1 MQVSLVGA
9 LICMGLLA
17 LVVYMRWSLITA
29 LIASLAFGAT
39 AIGTITSLGGSS
51 PLIFTVFDMLVI
63 LAALA
68 RRGIWREIGA
78 VFVRIGAAWIVC
90 ALMIYVCIGAL
101 LFPRLFAGQ
110 TSAFVTS
117 RTGRGVYEAA
127 LAPVSANISQAGYF
141 ILGGLTFLAAC
152 LLLRRSGTL
161 ADIRRGFFLWFSLHV
176 LMGALDLLGKVL
188 GAGDI
193 LAPIRT
199 ANYAML
205 TQVTEAGFWRIAG
218 AFSEASSFGGASL
231 AGLAFTYT
239 YWRKTG
245 SKFALGLGAA
255 LFVLLLLS
263 TSSTAYVGLAIVSV
277 PVVFSIVKSLASGR
291 LRVGEALLIALLPPL
306 LLSAIAASLFYPH
319 FFDPVLQLVD
329 NTVINK
335 VTSASG
341 QERSYWNYKS
351 LQSFF
356 DTGGLGVGLGSSRA
370 SSWPIAVLSQLG
382 LFGTAMM
389 TVLLAML
396 VRGVRGGRGR
406 IDPEVDAIAS
416 SVRACALSAL
426 VAGSLASGG
435 ADPGIVFLIPL
446 AVVLV
451 SRFLPV
457 EDDSVAEAPVRT
469 LRHSRDSSE
478 QVIESQVGTVPG
490 RA

>member
-1 MQVSLVGA
+1 MQISIVGL
-9 LICMGLLA
+9 LICTGILA
-17 LVVYMRWSLITA
+17 FVAYMRWSMIAA

-51 PLIFTVFDMLVI
+51 PLIFTVFDLLLIV
-63 LAALA
+63 AALA

-90 ALMIYVCIGAL
+90 ALMIYVSIGAL

-110 TSAFVTS
+110 TSAFVAS

-141 ILGGLTFLAAC
+141 VLGGLTFLAAC
-152 LLLRRSGTL
+152 LLLLQRSGTL
-161 ADIRRGFFLWFSLHV
+161 ADIRRGFFLWFTLHV
-176 LMGALDLLGKVL
+176 LMGILDLLGKLV

-193 LAPIRT
+193 LVPIRT

-218 AFSEASSFGGASL
+218 AFSEASAFGGASL

-245 SKFALGLGAA
+245 SKFALGLGAV
-255 LFVLLLLS
+255 LLVLLLLS
-263 TSSTAYVGLAIVSV
+263 TSSTAYVGLVVVSV
-277 PVVFSIVKSLASGR
+277 PVVISIVKSLASGR
-291 LRVGEALLIALLPPL
+291 LRSGEALLIALLPPL
-306 LLSAIAASLFYPH
+306 LLSAMAASLLYPH

-329 NTVINK
+329 TTLINK

-356 DTGGLGVGLGSSRA
+356 DTGGLG
-370 SSWPIAVLSQLG
+370 
-382 LFGTAMM
+382 
-389 TVLLAML
+389 
-396 VRGVRGGRGR
+396 
-406 IDPEVDAIAS
+406 
-416 SVRACALSAL
+416 
-426 VAGSLASGG
+426 
-435 ADPGIVFLIPL
+435 
-446 AVVLV
+446 
-451 SRFLPV
+451 
-457 EDDSVAEAPVRT
+457 
-469 LRHSRDSSE
+469 
-478 QVIESQVGTVPG
+478 
-490 RA
+490 

>member
-1 MQVSLVGA
+1 MQISVVGV
-9 LICMGLLA
+9 LICSGILA
-17 LVVYMRWSLITA
+17 FVVYMRWSIIAA
-29 LIASLAFGAT
+29 LISSLAFGAT

-51 PLIFTVFDMLVI
+51 PLIFTVFDMLLIV
-63 LAALA
+63 AALA
-68 RRGIWREIGA
+68 RRGIWREIGS
-78 VFVRIGAAWIVC
+78 VFARIGAAWIVC
-90 ALMIYVCIGAL
+90 ALMIYVSIGAL

-110 TSAFVTS
+110 TSAFVSS
-117 RTGRGVYEAA
+117 RTGKGVYEAA

-141 ILGGLTFLAAC
+141 VLGGLTFLAVC
-152 LLLRRSGTL
+152 LLLQRSGTL
-161 ADIRRGFFLWFSLHV
+161 ANIRRGFFLWFTLHV
-176 LMGALDLLGKVL
+176 SMGILDLLGKVS

-193 LAPIRT
+193 LAPIRS

-205 TQVTEAGFWRIAG
+205 TQVVEAGFWRIAG
-218 AFSEASSFGGASL
+218 AFSEASAFGGASL

-245 SKFALGLGAA
+245 SKFALGLGAT

-277 PVVFSIVKSLASGR
+277 PVVFSIVKSLASSR
-291 LRVGEALLIALLPPL
+291 LRSGEALLIGLLPPL
-306 LLSAIAASLFYPH
+306 LLSAMAASLLYPH
-319 FFDPVLQLVD
+319 VFDPVLQLVD
-329 NTVINK
+329 STVINK
-335 VTSASG
+335 ATSASG

-389 TVLLAML
+389 TALLAML
-396 VRGVRGGRGR
+396 VRGLRGVRSR

-416 SVRACALSAL
+416 SVRACALSGL
-426 VAGSLASGG
+426 VAASLGSGS

-451 SRFLPV
+451 SRLLPV
-457 EDDSVAEAPVRT
+457 EDDSVAGAPVRT
-469 LRHSRDSSE
+469 LQYSRDSSE
-478 QVIESQVGTVPG
+478 HMIQSQIGTVPG
-490 RA
+490 RV

>member
-1 MQVSLVGA
+1 MQISVAGV
-9 LICMGLLA
+9 LICAGILA
-17 LVVYMRWSLITA
+17 LVVCMRWSIIAA

-51 PLIFTVFDMLVI
+51 PLIFTVFDMLLIV
-63 LAALA
+63 AAVA
-68 RRGIWREIGA
+68 RRGIWREIGS
-78 VFVRIGAAWIVC
+78 VFARIGATWIVC

-110 TSAFVTS
+110 TSAFVSS
-117 RTGRGVYEAA
+117 RTGKGVYEAA

-141 ILGGLTFLAAC
+141 ILAGLTFLAVC
-152 LLLRRSGTL
+152 LLLQRSGTL
-161 ADIRRGFFLWFSLHV
+161 ADIRRGFFLWFTLHV
-176 LMGALDLLGKVL
+176 AMGILDLLGKVS

-193 LAPIRT
+193 LAPIRS

-205 TQVTEAGFWRIAG
+205 TQVREAGFWRIAG
-218 AFSEASSFGGASL
+218 AFSEASAFGGASL

-245 SKFALGLGAA
+245 SKFAFGLGAA

-291 LRVGEALLIALLPPL
+291 LRSGEAMLAGLLPPL
-306 LLSAIAASLFYPH
+306 LLCAMAAGLFYPH

-329 NTVINK
+329 STVVNK
-335 VTSASG
+335 VTSVSG

-370 SSWPIAVLSQLG
+370 SSWPIALLSQLG

-389 TVLLAML
+389 MILLAML
-396 VRGVRGGRGR
+396 VRGLRGVRR
-406 IDPEVDAIAS
+406 INPEVDAIAS
-416 SVRACALSAL
+416 SVRACALAGL
-426 VAGSLASGG
+426 VAASLASGS

-451 SRFLPV
+451 SRLLPV
-457 EDDSVAEAPVRT
+457 EDDRVAEAAVRT
-469 LRHSRDSSE
+469 LQHSRDSSAYGI
-478 QVIESQVGTVPG
+478 QSQGGAVPG

>member
-1 MQVSLVGA
+1 M
-9 LICMGLLA
+9 
-17 LVVYMRWSLITA
+17 ITA

-51 PLIFTVFDMLVI
+51 PLIFTVFVI
-63 LAALA
+63 LVMVAALA

-110 TSAFVTS
+110 TSAFVAS

-127 LAPVSANISQAGYF
+127 LAPVSGNISQAGYF
-141 ILGGLTFLAAC
+141 ILGGLTFLAVC
-152 LLLRRSGTL
+152 LVLLRSGTL
-161 ADIRRGFFLWFSLHV
+161 AAIRRGFFLWFSLHV
-176 LMGALDLLGKVL
+176 LMGVLDLLGKAL

-218 AFSEASSFGGASL
+218 AFSEASAFGGVSL
-231 AGLAFTYT
+231 GGLAFTFT

-245 SKFALGLGAA
+245 SKLALA
-255 LFVLLLLS
+255 LATSLFILLLLS

-277 PVVFSIVKSLASGR
+277 PVVISIVKSLVSGR
-291 LRVGEALLIALLPPL
+291 LRSEEALLVALLPLL
-306 LLSAIAASLFYPH
+306 LLSGLAAILFYPH
-319 FFDPVLQLVD
+319 VFDPVLQLVD
-329 NTVINK
+329 STVINK
-335 VTSASG
+335 ATSASG

-356 DTGGLGVGLGSSRA
+356 DTGGLGIGLGSSRA
-370 SSWPIAVLSQLG
+370 SSWPIALLSQLG

-389 TVLLAML
+389 AILLAML
-396 VRGVRGGRGR
+396 VRGLSGRGHVDR
-406 IDPEVDAIAS
+406 EVDAIAS

-426 VAGSLASGG
+426 VAGSLTSGS
-435 ADPGIVFLIPL
+435 ADPGINFWVPL

-451 SRFLPV
+451 SRILVV
-457 EDDSVAEAPVRT
+457 ED
-469 LRHSRDSSE
+469 SRDTRAPYPHGDGRLAE
-478 QVIESQVGTVPG
+478 VG
-490 RA
+490 